1 MCIRDSPFPL
11 FSRPLIFTLFAGR
24 GLGSLYHNSAAI
36 QKKDG
41 QRPVFLTLFTPHTFY
56 ATHNPVYSRRTNP
69 SFRAQPQRASS
80 RSVIQSAGEAGAKNL
95 LPSYPARLNPVS
107 YTHLDV
113 YKRQGPLAG
122 PHPPAFQVN
131 CRPSRSGNPQSPPL
145 S

>member
-1 MCIRDSPFPL
+1 
-11 FSRPLIFTLFAGR
+11 
-24 GLGSLYHNSAAI
+24 LGSLYHNSAAI

-95 LPSYPARLNPVS
+95 LPSYPARLN
-107 YTHLDV
+107 LCG
-113 YKRQGPLAG
+113 RQKSKPSTF
-122 PHPPAFQVN
+122 PPGRA
-131 CRPSRSGNPQSPPL
+131 CPGGKGKE
-145 S
+145 